1 MRKTPDNLVAYEH
14 VLRANA
20 LTRGRP
26 NNPAVI
32 AEAKVHYER
41 ALADDPRYARA
52 LLGLARV
59 HMLVWGA
66 ERTPSYQQQSVLDRA
81 LALAQ
86 RAVDLD
92 GASAEAHAMLG
103 WILFFQSRM
112 TESVAGFERAFA
124 LNPNFVDGRYGLL
137 LSHVGRAPE
146 AIEYMKRAM
155 RFDPF
160 HPPSH
165 TCWLGKAHYFSGN
178 YEEAIGLIR
187 SGAERQPGALAPRVL
202 LTAVAARLGRHE
214 EERATAAE
222 VMTTLP
228 RFTIVD
234 WVKFI
239 NLDDREY
246 AERLM
251 GDLRKAGLPG

>member
-1 MRKTPDNLVAYEH
+1 
-14 VLRANA
+14 
-20 LTRGRP
+20 
-26 NNPAVI
+26 
-32 AEAKVHYER
+32 
-41 ALADDPRYARA
+41 
-52 LLGLARV
+52 
-59 HMLVWGA
+59 
-66 ERTPSYQQQSVLDRA
+66 
-81 LALAQ
+81 
-86 RAVDLD
+86 
-92 GASAEAHAMLG
+92 
-103 WILFFQSRM
+103 M
-112 TESVAGFERAFA
+112 TESVAEFERAFA
-124 LNPNFVDGRYGLL
+124 LNPNFVDGRYWLL

-202 LTAVAARLGRHE
+202 LTAVAARLGRHDE
-214 EERATAAE
+214 ARATAAE
-222 VMTTLP
+222 VMATLP

-251 GDLRKAGLPG
+251 GDLRKAGLTG